1 VGPILALGAQRVL
14 DRIREKKK
22 RRMDIFLTLM
32 TTRASPLAPNHI
44 QALNSIDVIFKRGW
58 PWRDRQ
64 IRDAWHKTLAQMST
78 DPSQAG
84 WGERVNDLKL
94 DLYTAMGRA
103 VGYRYTIDYLRRQ
116 VYLPKHFT
124 DLEQD
129 QLLARQRLLKVVT
142 DDGIKVVVM
151 QESPPKKD

>member
-1 VGPILALGAQRVL
+1 MTRAESLTIVAIVVGPILALGAQRVL

-44 QALNSIDVIFKRGW
+44 QALNSIDVIF
-58 PWRDRQ
+58 
-64 IRDAWHKTLAQMST
+64 
-78 DPSQAG
+78 
-84 WGERVNDLKL
+84 
-94 DLYTAMGRA
+94 
-103 VGYRYTIDYLRRQ
+103 
-116 VYLPKHFT
+116 LPKHFT